1 MNETSKK
8 IVFHGEKSNY
18 YKWANAMWNRGYSLC
33 ITNVMKYLNVSLSW
47 VKHTLLKEILY
58 VNYSYKYLFQKGI
71 KTRVL
76 TYVNYEDLV
85 QWIEQV
91 ADFKRQTELI
101 DLYSY
106 LYLANKKKAEEA
118 LKMYRKIIK
127 ESNIGYNPGIIPE
140 KTLQYINKAYYIN
153 FEPKNL
159 SCVKRSEVPWK
170 DVEPFN
176 IFETKYYFPEEYTA
190 ELIYRDAFM
199 KGDTKVTIGNKK
211 TIFVRNR
218 IRTDKMKMPFL
229 IPYNKK
235 VNVQNRSKRD

>member
-1 MNETSKK
+1 MNETSRK
-8 IVFHGEKSNY
+8 IVFQGRKTDY
-18 YKWANAMWNRGYSLC
+18 YKWADAMWSRGYSLC
-33 ITNVMKYLNVSLSW
+33 ITDVMKSLNVSLSW
-47 VKHTLLKEILY
+47 IKHTLLKEILY
-58 VNYSYKYLFQKGI
+58 VNYSYKYLYQRGI
-71 KTRVL
+71 KTRVT
-76 TYVNYEDLV
+76 TYINHEDLV

-106 LYLANKKKAEEA
+106 LSLANQKKAEEA

-140 KTLQYINKAYYIN
+140 KVLQYINTVYYVN

-159 SCVKRSEVPWK
+159 SCVKRSEVAWK

-176 IFETKYYFPEEYTA
+176 IFEAKYYFPEEYTA
-190 ELIYRDAFM
+190 ELFYRDAFM
-199 KGDTKVTIGNKK
+199 KGDTKITIGKKK
-211 TIFVRNR
+211 TIFLRNKVR
-218 IRTDKMKMPFL
+218 TEKMKMPFL

-235 VNVQNRSKRD
+235 IIVQNRTR